1 MNSEKREMPETGA
14 RTEAANRSMSIVLV
28 GVNHKTAPVEVREL
42 LAFSD
47 QTCSEGLRTLVD
59 GEIVREGLIVSTCNR
74 VEVITATTRD
84 QLPQTVDVIANFLS
98 RSRSIAREE
107 FSAHLYQ
114 HVDDQAVRHLFRVAS
129 SLDSMVV
136 GEPQVLGQV
145 RRAYSLALEVGT
157 AGRVLNRLVHH
168 ALHVAKRVRAETG
181 IAASAV
187 SISYMAVELG
197 KKIFR
202 SLEGCTVLVVGAGEM
217 AELSVRHLVN
227 AGVSRVRVAN
237 RTEETARQLAAEFDG
252 EAVSFD
258 QLPDHLAAA
267 DIVICSTG
275 ANEYVVTAAM
285 ARAALE
291 RRRNRP
297 AFFIDI
303 SVPRNIDPA
312 IGQLP
317 NLFVFDIDDLE
328 SVISSN
334 IRERERE
341 AERAELI
348 VDSEV
353 MQFQQALRALDIGP
367 TLGALR
373 QKLQDIA
380 RAEMDRQRNRLGNL
394 SPDQEKAIEAMLLA
408 TVNKIS
414 HPVMDQMRRAY
425 VASAGSADGA
435 DDSVQ
440 AWRDIFGLEE
450 SAAANQGDDE

>member
-1 MNSEKREMPETGA
+1 
-14 RTEAANRSMSIVLV
+14 MSIVLI

-47 QTCSEGLRTLVD
+47 GAMTEGLHELVD

-74 VEVITATTRD
+74 VEVLSATAND
-84 QLPQTVDVIANFLS
+84 QLQQGVERIRDFLS
-98 RSRSIAREE
+98 TSRRIAHES
-107 FSAHLYQ
+107 FSSHLYQ
-114 HVDDQAVRHLFRVAS
+114 HVDDQAVRHLFRVTS
-129 SLDSMVV
+129 SLDSMVI

-145 RRAYSLALEVGT
+145 RRAYSQALEAGT
-157 AGRVLNRLVHH
+157 AGRVLNRLIHH
-168 ALHVAKRVRAETG
+168 AFHVAKRVRAETG

-202 SLEGCTVLVVGAGEM
+202 SLEDCSVLLIGAGEM
-217 AELSVRHLVN
+217 AELSARHLVN
-227 AGVSRVRVAN
+227 AGVSRVVVTN
-237 RTEETARQLAAEFDG
+237 RTEGSARQLAEAFG
-252 EAVSFD
+252 GQAVSFD
-258 QLPDHLAAA
+258 TLADHLAEA

-275 ANEYVVTAAM
+275 AEGYVVTAEM
-285 ARAALE
+285 ASAALG

-303 SVPRNIDPA
+303 SVPRNVDPA
-312 IGQLP
+312 IGALP

-328 SVISSN
+328 AVISSN
-334 IRERERE
+334 IREREHE
-341 AERAELI
+341 AQRAELI
-348 VDSEV
+348 VNSEV

-380 RAEMDRQRNRLGNL
+380 RTELERQRGRLGQL
-394 SPDQEKAIEAMLLA
+394 SPEQEKAVEALLMG

-414 HPVMDQMRRAY
+414 HPVLNHVRR
-425 VASAGSADGA
+425 SAGDNESI
-435 DDSVQ
+435 Q
-440 AWRDIFGLEE
+440 AWREIFGLEGE
-450 SAAANQGDDE
+450 NPGEPKITDRLGDE

>member
-1 MNSEKREMPETGA
+1 
-14 RTEAANRSMSIVLV
+14 MSILLV

-42 LAFSD
+42 LAFSEES
-47 QTCSEGLRTLVD
+47 CSEGLRTLVD

-74 VEVITATTRD
+74 VEVITATTRG
-84 QLPQTVDVIANFLS
+84 QLQEGADRIANFLS
-98 RSRSIAREE
+98 ESRSLPRES
-107 FSAHLYQ
+107 FSPHLYQ
-114 HVDDQAVRHLFRVAS
+114 HLDDQAVRHLFRVAS

-168 ALHVAKRVRAETG
+168 ALRVAKRVRAETG

-197 KKIFR
+197 KKIFS
-202 SLEGCTVLVVGAGEM
+202 SLQGCTVLVIGAGEM
-217 AELSVRHLVN
+217 AELSVRHLIN
-227 AGVSRVRVAN
+227 AGVSRVLVTN
-237 RTEETARQLAAEFDG
+237 RTDEAARRLASEFSG
-252 EAVSFD
+252 EAVHFD
-258 QLPDHLAAA
+258 SLPEHLASA

-275 ANEYVVTAAM
+275 ASEYVLTASM
-285 ARAALE
+285 ARTALE

-312 IGQLP
+312 IGELP

-380 RAEMDRQRNRLGNL
+380 RAEMDRQRNRLGTL
-394 SPDQEKAIEAMLLA
+394 SPEQESAIEALLLA

-414 HPVMDQMRRAY
+414 HPVLNHMRRSY
-425 VASAGSADGA
+425 SSS
-435 DDSVQ
+435 DSESESIQ
-440 AWRDIFGLEE
+440 AWRDMFGLEDE
-450 SAAANQGDDE
+450 NGIAGKGEDD

>member
-1 MNSEKREMPETGA
+1 
-14 RTEAANRSMSIVLV
+14 MSIVLI

-42 LAFSD
+42 LAFSEGALA
-47 QTCSEGLRTLVD
+47 EGLRTLVD
-59 GEIVREGLIVSTCNR
+59 GEVVREGLIVSTCNR
-74 VEVITATTRD
+74 VEVLSATAND
-84 QLPQTVDVIANFLS
+84 QLQQGAERIRDFLS
-98 RSRSIAREE
+98 RSRSVAHE
-107 FSAHLYQ
+107 SLSSHLYQ
-114 HVDDQAVRHLFRVAS
+114 HVDDQAVRHLFRVTS

-145 RRAYSLALEVGT
+145 RRAYSQALEAGT
-157 AGRVLNRLVHH
+157 AGRILNRLIHH
-168 ALHVAKRVRAETG
+168 AFHVAKRVRAETG

-197 KKIFR
+197 KKIFHSLKGR
-202 SLEGCTVLVVGAGEM
+202 SVLLIGAGEM
-217 AELSVRHLVN
+217 AELSARHLVN
-227 AGVSRVRVAN
+227 AGVSRVLVTN
-237 RTEETARQLAAEFDG
+237 RTPESAHRLAAQFDG

-258 QLPDHLAAA
+258 ALPDHLAEA

-275 ANEYVVTAAM
+275 ADQYVVTAEM
-285 ARAALE
+285 AQAALG

-303 SVPRNIDPA
+303 SVPRNVDPA
-312 IGQLP
+312 IGSLP

-334 IRERERE
+334 IREREHE
-341 AERAELI
+341 AQRAELI

-353 MQFQQALRALDIGP
+353 MQFQQSLRALDIGP

-380 RAEMDRQRNRLGNL
+380 RGEWERQRGRLGQL
-394 SPDQEKAIEAMLLA
+394 SAEQEKAVEALLMA

-414 HPVMDQMRRAY
+414 HPVLNHVRRRA
-425 VASAGSADGA
+425 S
-435 DDSVQ
+435 DDESIQ
-440 AWRDIFGLEE
+440 AWREIFGLESE
-450 SAAANQGDDE
+450 SDRASNIKDE